1 MADDVC
7 VQGAPKRAAIDTS
20 APSDAP
26 MAMYSP
32 APDSGGPTAAVKA
45 ALREI
50 GVQVNT
56 TARVPCR
63 GYSAADVFAGPL
75 ATHYPTTY
83 HSKRSLP
90 WILDIN
96 NDVLF
101 AMDCRRE
108 SARFRFRFTSSND
121 CTLVNRVR

>member
-1 MADDVC
+1 
-7 VQGAPKRAAIDTS
+7 
-20 APSDAP
+20 

-32 APDSGGPTAAVKA
+32 APDSGGSTAAVKA
-45 ALREI
+45 ALRDI
-50 GVQVNT
+50 GVQVDT

-90 WILDIN
+90 LILDIN
-96 NDVLF
+96 NVVLVAIVF
-101 AMDCRRE
+101 LR
-108 SARFRFRFTSSND
+108 
-121 CTLVNRVR
+121 